1 MGHLLGFAF
10 EKKESIN
17 DHSYPTFATK
27 IKQQVK
33 HYIATD
39 ILPIPLQ
46 YEDKTGLSYIQSKH
60 THRQNLRRFI
70 TKLADSNIKGVVKLL
85 ASME

>member
-27 IKQQVK
+27 IKHLVK

-39 ILPIPLQ
+39 VLPIPLQ
-46 YEDKTGLSYIQSKH
+46 YEDKTGLSYIQS
-60 THRQNLRRFI
+60 
-70 TKLADSNIKGVVKLL
+70 
-85 ASME
+85 